1 MINFKDVK
9 KEDYLEMAAY
19 SIDLRQKILSAWQN
33 KEGTQRELA
42 KRFKVSLSFLRDFLR
57 RYRETG
63 EIAARV
69 QGGDRRSKLKG
80 KEQELLKIIVTE
92 KSDIYLR
99 EIQEQIKER
108 QGIEVSISSLSR
120 TLNRLKLRRKKKWLY
135 RSWYVKLTSK
145 MPM

>member
-1 MINFKDVK
+1 MVNFKDVK
-9 KEDYLEMAAY
+9 KGDYLERAEY

-63 EIAARV
+63 EIATRI

-99 EIQEQIKER
+99 EIKEEIKER

-120 TLNRLKLRRKKKWLY
+120 TLNRLKLRRKKNF
-135 RSWYVKLTSK
+135 SSE
-145 MPM
+145 